1 MVGNAGPGAD
11 IRVRVHFPGGS
22 SKIGQV
28 KWNDDRVNG
37 PAIVIPDTENP
48 FNEGV
53 IQLGG
58 SILYEMP
65 PRISST
71 DSARNRLL
79 PADHVMEAL
88 KMPIHPDAQRLT
100 FEIIKE

>member
-1 MVGNAGPGAD
+1 M
-11 IRVRVHFPGGS
+11 
-22 SKIGQV
+22 